1 MKLHYAKVNPAE
13 NMTIFVLDQ
22 ISAEYHKEIANKLMN
37 YNNIHGE
44 QVGFIQREGSFIR
57 LQMMGGE
64 FCGNATRSLAAYMV
78 YSGYPETKKVD
89 NGYEVELKTS
99 GVEGTIRCLVKPT
112 DEKNVYYSQ
121 INMPLPLDIKED
133 SYYYNKEIIYAVKV
147 HLPGITHIIVDANK
161 IENEREFFQ
170 IVKSEMDKSEY
181 DAFGIMFYDKK
192 NGFLKPLVYV
202 KATDSL
208 YWERS
213 CASGT
218 CALGVAL
225 AYEENKPISKSIHQ
239 PGGDLEVHIDWK
251 DGKVDELKLDGPVEI
266 VSEGIVYIRE

>member
-1 MKLHYAKVNPAE
+1 MRLHYVKVNPAE
-13 NMTIFVLDQ
+13 NMTIFILDQ
-22 ISAEYHKEIANKLMN
+22 ISAEYHREIANKLMN
-37 YNNIHGE
+37 YNNLHGE
-44 QVGFIQREGSFIR
+44 QVGFIQKEGSFMR

-78 YSGYPETKKVD
+78 HSGYPGIKKVD
-89 NGYEVELKTS
+89 NGYQVELKTS
-99 GVEGTIRCLVKPT
+99 GVEETIRCLVRPT
-112 DEKNVYYSQ
+112 DKENIYYSQ
-121 INMPLPLDIKED
+121 IDMPLPLEIKEE
-133 SYYYNKEIIYAVKV
+133 SYNAVEAIKV
-147 HLPGITHIIVDANK
+147 HLPGIVHIIVDASK
-161 IENEREFFQ
+161 IEDEDEFFQ
-170 IVKSEMDKSEY
+170 AVKAEMDKMEY

-192 NGFLKPLVYV
+192 KGFIKPLVYV

-239 PGGDLEVHIDWK
+239 PGGNLEVHIGWK
-251 DGKVDELKLDGPVEI
+251 DGKVAELKLDGPVEI
-266 VSEGIVYIRE
+266 VSEGIVYIGE

>member
-1 MKLHYAKVNPAE
+1 MKLHFVKTNPAE
-13 NMTIFVLDQ
+13 NMTIFILDP
-22 ISAEYHKEIANKLMN
+22 IPIEYHKEIANKLMD

-44 QVGFIQREGSFIR
+44 QVGFIQREGSFIK

-78 YSGYPETKKVD
+78 HSGYPGIKKVD
-89 NGYEVELKTS
+89 NGYEVELKAS
-99 GVEGTIRCLVKPT
+99 GVEGILRCFVRPT
-112 DEKNVYYSQ
+112 NKENIYYSQ
-121 INMPLPLDIKED
+121 IDMPLPLEIKEE
-133 SYYYNKEIIYAVKV
+133 SYNTVEAIKV
-147 HLPGITHIIVDANK
+147 HLPGIVHIIVDASK
-161 IENEREFFQ
+161 IEDEDKFFQ
-170 IVKSEMDKSEY
+170 VVKSEMDKREY

-192 NGFLKPLVYV
+192 NNFLKPLVYV

-239 PGGDLEVHIDWK
+239 PGGNLEVYIDCK
-251 DGKVDELKLDGPVEI
+251 DGKVTELKLDGPVEI
-266 VSEGIVYIRE
+266 VSEGIVYVQE